1 MMETDP
7 NMVSDVRVT
16 YMEMM
21 CILKTER
28 TESSVLLTDSVP
40 FASQLPSLVTDSDC

>member
-1 MMETDP
+1 METDP

-28 TESSVLLTDSVP
+28 TESSVLLTDSLSTFCITAP
-40 FASQLPSLVTDSDC
+40 LAGD